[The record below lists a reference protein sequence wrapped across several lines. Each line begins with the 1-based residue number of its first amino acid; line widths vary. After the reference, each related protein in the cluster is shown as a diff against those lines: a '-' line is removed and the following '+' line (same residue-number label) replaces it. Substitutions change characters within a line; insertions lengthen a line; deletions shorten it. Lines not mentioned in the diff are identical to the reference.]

1 MIVLRPDED
10 HPELEVLRCPAG
22 AARVRRRERGEQPA
36 ASATSAKRRLVLAIA
51 VSLRS
56 GLAARRPDPPTLRDS
71 ASPLPNPVAFGVM
84 EQCEVCGFA
93 WETVDRDEIGPRVDA
108 GTAEIAASIV
118 ADPDRSAMRPSAQ
131 RWSATQYAAHVRD
144 VLLTLRDRLVIG
156 VVEDNPSFKPM
167 YRDERVDLG
176 LYDADPRRRS
186 RRRVAVGDGD
196 VHPPVRGHRPGTPR
210 APVQYG
216 VPSPVER
223 SLLWMGQQAVHEV
236 EHHRSDIVEN
246 LAGT

>member
-1 MIVLRPDED
+1 M
-10 HPELEVLRCPAG
+10 
-22 AARVRRRERGEQPA
+22 
-36 ASATSAKRRLVLAIA
+36 
-51 VSLRS
+51 
-56 GLAARRPDPPTLRDS
+56 
-71 ASPLPNPVAFGVM
+71 
-84 EQCEVCGFA
+84 CGFA
-93 WETVDRDEIGPRVDA
+93 WETIKRDEICPRVDA
-108 GTAEIAASIV
+108 GTAEIAALIT

-176 LYDADPRRRS
+176 LYDPDRADAVAAELRS
-186 RRRVAVGDGD
+186 ATAMFIRLFEAVD
-196 VHPPVRGHRPGTPR
+196 PSLMSR
-210 APVQYG
+210 PVQYG
-216 VPSPVER
+216 FPSPAQR

-236 EHHRSDIVEN
+236 EHHRSDIGEN